1 MNKDTSNN
9 TKEKISKVM
18 SETTQTSST
27 NQASNAKQTSN
38 INQTSK
44 MNQTSDTKQTSES
57 KQIYIAKDSKY
68 KNDVSVPNFA
78 FSINRLQEAVIWTEI
93 LGKPISKRR
102 KRR

>member
-27 NQASNAKQTSN
+27 KQASITT
-38 INQTSK
+38 QTSK
-44 MNQTSDTKQTSES
+44 INQTSDTKQTSES
-57 KQIYIAKDSKY
+57 KQIYFAKDSKY